1 MKIRILED
9 VKTNLTEEDI
19 LLTLPEEVDLIG
31 ISEMKVKN
39 YLVRY
44 FLHKNEIVVTEVKP
58 LPEEVETNS
67 NHKNVFLAFL
77 KEESSLLS
85 VVDLYSLYKTYRDKS
100 FAAYVDGNNKDY
112 LKYKSQALVN
122 NHILLATKGMYY
134 IDLYKFLNF
143 RKLQKQKLLI
153 VEKLKFYF

>member
-1 MKIRILED
+1 
-9 VKTNLTEEDI
+9 
-19 LLTLPEEVDLIG
+19 
-31 ISEMKVKN
+31 MKVKN

-112 LKYKSQALVN
+112 LKYKEYVEVLMKE
-122 NHILLATKGMYY
+122 ILQRCET
-134 IDLYKFLNF
+134 
-143 RKLQKQKLLI
+143 
-153 VEKLKFYF
+153 EC